1 MLSAG
6 GTWLVSPTM
15 RKRVRI
21 ETEAFHGL
29 SRTLVILLSCGI
41 RQQEFRPAFGR
52 VSLHGHHNSGA
63 DENSVV
69 TWLRCDGSTFLN
81 AVAFPQFGGNV
92 DCATFAYF
100 YGIHELRKSDRLIFR
115 RNSGKKHLSIRTSN
129 C

>member
-1 MLSAG
+1 
-6 GTWLVSPTM
+6 M
-15 RKRVRI
+15 RNRVRI

-69 TWLRCDGSTFLN
+69 TWLRCDESTFLN
-81 AVAFPQFGGNV
+81 AVAFPQFGGND

-100 YGIHELRKSDRLIFR
+100 YGIHELSISECLLFR
-115 RNSGKKHLSIRTSN
+115 RNSDKKHL
-129 C
+129 